1 MVFGAAPRDNGV
13 VASVGKFRHRTVL
26 AVVIAN
32 MVGTGVFT
40 SLGFQ
45 LLEIDSGF
53 VLLLLWAVG
62 GIVALS
68 GALTYA
74 ELGAALPRSGGEYNF
89 LTHIYHPAAGFV
101 SGWVSATIG
110 FAGPTAL
117 AAMTFAAYA
126 ASTLGINGNG
136 LFQRGLAVSLVLL
149 LAAAHASDYRTSSGT
164 QISFTFIKVAVIL
177 LFCASVLLF
186 GDTLS
191 EVRFRPEAGDTAT
204 VFSGGFAI
212 ALIYVSYAYT
222 GWNAATYLSG
232 ELEEPQKSLPR
243 ILAAGTG
250 LVVLLYLALN
260 YTFLIAAPIDAMRGE
275 VEVGYIAATSAF
287 GDRGGQ
293 LTGIVLAGLLIS
305 TVSAMLIAGPRV
317 LQVIGEDF
325 PAFRWLGRRN
335 TNGIPAAA
343 ITFQAALAVA
353 FILSGTFES
362 VLVFAGFTLALNSFI
377 TVLGVFVLRWRQP
390 DLPRPYRTFGYPV
403 TPLIYLSLTAWTLAY
418 VLVNRPIE
426 GLFGLAVIASG
437 LLTYALVYRR
447 QAG

>member
-1 MVFGAAPRDNGV
+1 
-13 VASVGKFRHRTVL
+13 
-26 AVVIAN
+26 

-45 LLEIDSGF
+45 LLAIESGF

-62 GIVALS
+62 GVVALC

-126 ASTLGINGNG
+126 ASTFGFGENTL
-136 LFQRGLAVSLVLL
+136 LQRGLAAGLVVL
-149 LAAAHASDYRTSSGT
+149 LAAAHARDHQTSSGT
-164 QISFTFIKVAVIL
+164 QITFTIIKVAVIA
-177 LFCASVLLF
+177 LFCGSVLLF
-186 GDTLS
+186 GDTLTA
-191 EVRFRPEAGDTAT
+191 VRFRPDATDTAT
-204 VFSGGFAI
+204 IFSGGFAI

-222 GWNAATYLSG
+222 GWNAATYLSS
-232 ELEEPQKSLPR
+232 ELEDPQRHLPR
-243 ILAAGTG
+243 ILAGGTA
-250 LVVLLYLALN
+250 LVMLLYVALN
-260 YTFLIAAPIDAMRGE
+260 YIFLIAAPVDAMRGE
-275 VEVGYIAATSAF
+275 LEVGYIAAESAF
-287 GDRGGQ
+287 GELGGR
-293 LTGIVLAGLLIS
+293 LAGVVLAGLLIS

-325 PAFRWLGRRN
+325 AAFGWLGRCNRQ
-335 TNGIPAAA
+335 GIPAIA
-343 ITFQAALAVA
+343 IAFQAVLAVT

-362 VLVFAGFTLALNSFI
+362 VLVFAGFTLALNSFM

-403 TPLIYLSLTAWTLAY
+403 TPLVYLGLTGWTLTY
-418 VLVNRPIE
+418 VLMSRPVE
-426 GLFGLAVIASG
+426 GLFGLGVIASG
-437 LLTYALVYRR
+437 LILYAYVHGRR
-447 QAG
+447 STSTETNPT